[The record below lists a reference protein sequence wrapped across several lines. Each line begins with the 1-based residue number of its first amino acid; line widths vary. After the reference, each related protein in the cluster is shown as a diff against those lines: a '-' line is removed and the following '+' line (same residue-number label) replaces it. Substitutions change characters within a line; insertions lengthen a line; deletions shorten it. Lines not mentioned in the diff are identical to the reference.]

1 MKKVKRILLLVL
13 MILMINTSV
22 YADARVPNS
31 ITYEVEIKN
40 VDGVIL
46 YNYDYSTKKLT
57 KEATIDYKQKVEV
70 STIEK
75 FNDEEYAFVKYK
87 DNGNNI
93 TGYVLLSEF
102 DKEKSYNIEKDKLSS
117 QNQGY
122 IFNEKVNLYA
132 GPSFIFDIVETVDG
146 NCNINYQ
153 RYSVDGQ
160 AGWIYA
166 EINGKNGWV
175 SIIENFIASL
185 KASDDH
191 RILTITNTNIY
202 DVSKNIIGTIPKYTY
217 LEYTYSCLSQN
228 YYVEYNGIKG
238 FVDNSS
244 IFFPIYEDFLI
255 SDQDIILYNDYL
267 SEEELITIPAKTILS
282 RELNKVY
289 GGSMG
294 SLVITY
300 NGVTGVPKINNF
312 RSLTTEERNTLL
324 KNDDIEDEEENK
336 KDDEEIEVKSRSL
349 TAQEIIILCIGG
361 AIIFALGSAVTLIY
375 INKSKNNDKIAPEI
389 KPEVKNTE
397 IVKDNNTEVNKD
409 NKN

>member
-13 MILMINTSV
+13 MILMINTNV
-22 YADARVPNS
+22 YADARVPLN
-31 ITYEVEIKN
+31 IAYEVEIKN

-57 KEATIDYKQKVEV
+57 KQATIDYKQKVVV

-75 FNDEEYAFVKYK
+75 FNDEEYAYVQYN
-87 DNGNNI
+87 DNGHFI

-102 DKEKSYNIEKDKLSS
+102 DKEKSYDIEKDKLSS

-146 NCNINYQ
+146 NCNITYQ
-153 RYSVDGQ
+153 IYDVDAQ
-160 AGWIYA
+160 NGWIYA

-175 SIIENFIASL
+175 STTENFVASL

-202 DVSKNIIGTIPKYTY
+202 DVNKNIIGTISKYTY
-217 LEYTYSCLSQN
+217 LEYTYSCVFQN

-238 FVDNSS
+238 FVDKSS
-244 IFFPIYEDFLI
+244 VFVPIYEDFLI
-255 SDQDIILYNDYL
+255 SDQDVILYSDYL

-289 GGSMG
+289 EGSKG

-312 RSLTTEERNTLL
+312 RSLTTEESDTL
-324 KNDDIEDEEENK
+324 NK

-397 IVKDNNTEVNKD
+397 IVKDNNIEVNKD

>member
-13 MILMINTSV
+13 MILMINTNA
-22 YADARVPNS
+22 YADAKVPNS
-31 ITYEVEIKN
+31 IYYEVEIKN

-57 KEATIDYKQKVEV
+57 KQATIDYKQKVVV

-75 FNDEEYAFVKYK
+75 FNDEEYAYVQYN
-87 DNGNNI
+87 DNGNFI

-102 DKEKSYNIEKDKLSS
+102 DKEKSYDIEKDKLSS

-146 NCNINYQ
+146 NCNITYQ
-153 RYSVDGQ
+153 IYNVDAQ
-160 AGWIYA
+160 NGWIYA

-175 SIIENFIASL
+175 SITENFVASL
-185 KASDDH
+185 KESDDH

-202 DVSKNIIGTIPKYTY
+202 DVNKNIIGTISKYTY
-217 LEYTYSCLSQN
+217 LEYTYSCIVQN

-238 FVDNSS
+238 FIDKSS
-244 IFFPIYEDFLI
+244 VFVPIYEDFLI
-255 SDQDIILYNDYL
+255 SDQDVILYNDYL

-289 GGSMG
+289 GYMG

-312 RSLTTEERNTLL
+312 RSLTTEERDTL
-324 KNDDIEDEEENK
+324 NK
-336 KDDEEIEVKSRSL
+336 KDDEEIDVKSKSL

-397 IVKDNNTEVNKD
+397 IVKDNNIEENKD